1 MLVKEGQD
9 PGNSA
14 DSRYETVMRTYQDRV
29 EGEPYITA
37 EFSKGDAK
45 ATFPVGDGKV
55 YSRNGVKDSKRKR
68 RNVNK
73 GKLAYENFRLLLF
86 DGVNFSE
93 KHYVL
98 LSTSPRG
105 KLTV

>member
-1 MLVKEGQD
+1 MPLKKGQE

-14 DSRYETVMRTYQDRV
+14 DSKYENVTRKYQDRV

-37 EFSKGDAK
+37 EFSKKDAK

-55 YSRNGVKDSKRKR
+55 YSRNGVKVSKRKR

-73 GKLAYENFRLLLF
+73 RKLAYEN
-86 DGVNFSE
+86 SYE
-93 KHYVL
+93 
-98 LSTSPRG
+98 LS
-105 KLTV
+105 

>member
-1 MLVKEGQD
+1 MPVKEGQD

-14 DSRYETVMRTYQDRV
+14 DSRYETVTRTYKNIV

-37 EFSKGDAK
+37 EFSKKDAK

-73 GKLAYENFRLLLF
+73 RKLADEDSWLL
-86 DGVNFSE
+86 
-93 KHYVL
+93 
-98 LSTSPRG
+98 
-105 KLTV
+105 

>member
-1 MLVKEGQD
+1 MPLKKGQE

-14 DSRYETVMRTYQDRV
+14 DSKYENVTRKYQDRV

-37 EFSKGDAK
+37 EFSKKDAN

-55 YSRNGVKDSKRKR
+55 YSRNGVKVSKRKR

-73 GKLAYENFRLLLF
+73 RKLAYEN
-86 DGVNFSE
+86 SYE
-93 KHYVL
+93 
-98 LSTSPRG
+98 LS
-105 KLTV
+105 